1 MIEIADELAQGWP
14 KQGPLQVKV
23 PSLTMDIPL
32 SPDVAC
38 RRANGYLGMNVGVLL
53 GASDPRL
60 LMSDKPLWQLSVNLH
75 LPSIGYAGQVGTIK
89 VDATTGKVIPLS
101 AITIQQYQ
109 DRAHDLVIRFTPA
122 TEPGS

>member
-1 MIEIADELAQGWP
+1 MEIVYELAQSWP
-14 KQGPLQVKV
+14 KQGPLQVNV
-23 PSLTMDIPL
+23 PSLTMEIPIA
-32 SPDVAC
+32 PDVAR

-60 LMSDKPLWQLSVNLH
+60 LMNDRPLWKLSVNLR
-75 LPSIGYAGQVGTIK
+75 LPGIGYIGQVGTIQ
-89 VDATTGKVIPLS
+89 VDAISGVVIPLS
-101 AITIQQYQ
+101 ATTIQQYQ